1 MFWAGRLWRTAGALL
16 ALPLVAHAE
25 PTKTIDHARI
35 LLGDVI
41 ASAPEGLADLDLGPA
56 PPPGSSRL
64 LTKTDLERELRQR
77 GVDVAKM
84 AIPSTVRVVG
94 AARRIA
100 PEKMAELAR
109 PYIEKELPPG
119 VMLTNVRASYEVVVP
134 PAAEVKSVHLPK
146 ILRQKGTQR
155 TTVTIELVC
164 DGTPVAKVPVTV
176 VLEVSEQAAR
186 PDLARQSRLN
196 LSLER
201 GAVKVST
208 VGQLL
213 ADANIGESA
222 RMLVVATGRVVEA
235 KILSRDEA
243 KLVEGP

>member
-1 MFWAGRLWRTAGALL
+1 MALWAVL
-16 ALPLVAHAE
+16 AVPLVAHAE

-35 LLGDVI
+35 LLGDVV
-41 ASAPEGLADLDLGPA
+41 AGAPEGLTDLDLGPA

-64 LTKTDLERELRQR
+64 FSKPDLERELRQR

-84 AIPSTVRVVG
+84 AIPAAVRVVG

-100 PEKMAELAR
+100 PEKMAELAQ
-109 PYIEKELPPG
+109 PYLEKELPPG
-119 VMLTNVRASYEVVVP
+119 VTLTNVRASYEVVVP
-134 PAAEVKSVHLPK
+134 PAAEVKSVQLPK

-155 TTVTIELVC
+155 STATIELAC
-164 DGTPVAKVPVTV
+164 DGNPVAKVPVAV

-186 PDLARQSRLN
+186 PDVARQSRLN
-196 LSLER
+196 LVLER
-201 GAVKVST
+201 GPVKVST
-208 VGQLL
+208 TGQVL

-222 RMLVVATGRVVEA
+222 RVLVVATGRVVEA

-243 KLVEGP
+243 RLVEAP